1 PSWDPDEEIE
11 TVAVPVAEVYA
22 RARAGG
28 ITHSLVLDALLFFE
42 PIWCAKSGR

>member
-1 PSWDPDEEIE
+1 MEIA
-11 TVAVPVAEVYA
+11 AVPVADVYT

-42 PIWCAKSGR
+42 PLWRARRGLVT

>member
-1 PSWDPDEEIE
+1 
-11 TVAVPVAEVYA
+11 VPVAEVYA

-42 PIWCAKSGR
+42 PLWRAGLGAGHSAT